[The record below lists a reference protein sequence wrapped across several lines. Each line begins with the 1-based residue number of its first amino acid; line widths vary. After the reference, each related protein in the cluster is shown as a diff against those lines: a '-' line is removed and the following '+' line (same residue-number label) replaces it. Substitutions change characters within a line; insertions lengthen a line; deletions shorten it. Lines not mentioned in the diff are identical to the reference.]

1 MYFSLIPDIK
11 YDTKPISYPFSES
24 DFVTAKN
31 FFRRYIV
38 NPDVY
43 NYAIFYNKYSVE
55 DYERIETVAEKAYG
69 DAKYDWVIILTN
81 NIINPTFSFP
91 LNPPTLRQIVEHK
104 YGETEAYS
112 GVHHYETLE
121 VKTNQSIG
129 GIKVNALDAGL
140 IVDKNFYSTPFK
152 YWDGSSE
159 VTVPGNNV
167 CVPVSNYD
175 YESAENEK
183 KREISILKES
193 YFTKFVEEFKT
204 KNLYSESSDFISKR
218 VKKTGI

>member
-104 YGETEAYS
+104 YGGSHNLFTY
-112 GVHHYETLE
+112 TLPRDRKS
-121 VKTNQSIG
+121 V
-129 GIKVNALDAGL
+129 V
-140 IVDKNFYSTPFK
+140 
-152 YWDGSSE
+152 
-159 VTVPGNNV
+159 
-167 CVPVSNYD
+167 
-175 YESAENEK
+175 
-183 KREISILKES
+183 
-193 YFTKFVEEFKT
+193 
-204 KNLYSESSDFISKR
+204 
-218 VKKTGI
+218 